1 MFDSLNL
8 EREMKRKQEKIIGK
22 FIAYLLLSL
31 GALAMIVP
39 FIWMLSTSLKE
50 PSQVFIYPPKWIPQ
64 ALAFKNYLKTW
75 TLVPFGRFFINSL
88 LVAVWVTF
96 GQLLTSSLA
105 AYSFARLRFPGRD
118 TLFII
123 FLGTMMVPFQVTMIP
138 VYILMRELSWVDT
151 YYALI
156 IPNLFS
162 AYGCFLLRQF
172 FLTIPTELEDAAKID
187 GGSYLTI
194 YSKIILPLAKPALA
208 TLGVFTFMASWN
220 SFIWPLIVV
229 NSIEMQTLP
238 LGLASFQGLYTTDWT
253 LLMAGTVIA
262 LIPVLII
269 FIFAQRFFI
278 EGITLSGVKG

>member
-172 FLTIPTELEDAAKID
+172 FLTIPSELEDAAKID

-194 YSKIILPLAKPALA
+194 YSKIILP
-208 TLGVFTFMASWN
+208 
-220 SFIWPLIVV
+220 
-229 NSIEMQTLP
+229 
-238 LGLASFQGLYTTDWT
+238 
-253 LLMAGTVIA
+253 
-262 LIPVLII
+262 
-269 FIFAQRFFI
+269 
-278 EGITLSGVKG
+278 

>member
-1 MFDSLNL
+1 
-8 EREMKRKQEKIIGK
+8 MKRKQEKIIGK

-172 FLTIPTELEDAAKID
+172 FLTIPSELEDAAKID

>member
-1 MFDSLNL
+1 
-8 EREMKRKQEKIIGK
+8 MKRKQEKIIGK

-138 VYILMRELSWVDT
+138 VYILMRELGWVDT

>member
-1 MFDSLNL
+1 
-8 EREMKRKQEKIIGK
+8 MKRKQEKIIGK

-50 PSQVFIYPPKWIPQ
+50 PSQVFSYPPKWIPQ

-138 VYILMRELSWVDT
+138 VYILMRELGWVDT

>member
-1 MFDSLNL
+1 
-8 EREMKRKQEKIIGK
+8 MKRKQEKIIGK

-138 VYILMRELSWVDT
+138 VYILMRELGWVDT

-172 FLTIPTELEDAAKID
+172 FLTIPSELEDAAKID

>member
-1 MFDSLNL
+1 
-8 EREMKRKQEKIIGK
+8 MKRKQEKIIGK

-50 PSQVFIYPPKWIPQ
+50 PSQVFSYPPKWIPQ

>member
-1 MFDSLNL
+1 
-8 EREMKRKQEKIIGK
+8 MKRKQEKIIGK

-50 PSQVFIYPPKWIPQ
+50 PSQVFIYPPKWIPHS
-64 ALAFKNYLKTW
+64 LAFKNYLKTW

-138 VYILMRELSWVDT
+138 VYILMRELGWVDT

-187 GGSYLTI
+187 GGGYLTI

-262 LIPVLII
+262 LIPILII

>member
-1 MFDSLNL
+1 
-8 EREMKRKQEKIIGK
+8 MKRKQEKIIGK

-50 PSQVFIYPPKWIPQ
+50 PSQVFIYPPKWIPHS
-64 ALAFKNYLKTW
+64 LAFKNYLKAW

-138 VYILMRELSWVDT
+138 VYILMRELGWVDT

-187 GGSYLTI
+187 GGGYLTI